1 MSNMSYCRF
10 GNTSN
15 DLRDCVHAMEESV
28 SLDELGLSSSEQQS
42 MEMMAELCTR
52 FIEEYNRL
60 TD

>member
-10 GNTSN
+10 GNASN
-15 DLRDCVHAMEESV
+15 DLRDSVHVMEESV

-42 MEMMAELCTR
+42 MEMMAELCIK

-60 TD
+60 TN

>member
-15 DLRDCVHAMEESV
+15 YLRDCVHTMEESA
-28 SLDELGLSSSEQQS
+28 SLDELDLSSSEQRS
-42 MEMMAELCTR
+42 MEMMAELCTK

-60 TD
+60 TN